1 MYKMNIGDLVRIN
14 CRGPRETWAYRGTKF
29 SHSHSPGAYLPDG
42 TVGLNLGPSDPRFP
56 KFEPL
61 AILIEGEIWT
71 LPTSHLEP
79 ITQETL

>member
-1 MYKMNIGDLVRIN
+1 MNLGDLVKISTTSDS
-14 CRGPRETWAYRGTKF
+14 TWAYRGTRF
-29 SHSHSPGAYLPDG
+29 THSHSAGAYLPNG
-42 TVGLNLGPSDPRFP
+42 TVGLNLGPSDPNFP

-79 ITQETL
+79 VSQETL